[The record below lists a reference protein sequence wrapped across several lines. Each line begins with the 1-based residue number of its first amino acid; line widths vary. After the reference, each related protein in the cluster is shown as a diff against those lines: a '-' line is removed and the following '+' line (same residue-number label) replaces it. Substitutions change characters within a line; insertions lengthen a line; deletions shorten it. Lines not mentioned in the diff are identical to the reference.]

1 MKNFKNVF
9 AILVVAIALYSF
21 NSFVS
26 IDSPQTLASVDV
38 ASSDGPGD
46 QGNDAVDYRDNDEE

>member
-38 ASSDGPGD
+38 ALDGPGN
-46 QGNDAVDYRDNDEE
+46 QINDAVDVRDNDEE